1 MTKLVKKHWG
11 HELWIEDGTL
21 TPYALKQI
29 LFKAG
34 NKTSLQV
41 HKLKTETNY
50 VLSGTGFVYVSPTKF
65 DIDKFLE
72 TNVIDDSILNYK
84 TTFNKI
90 ELKPGTTCTVHP
102 NFIHRVEAI
111 TDLEIIEVSTTELD
125 DVIRLLDDKNRPH
138 GKIQDEHE

>member
-11 HELWIEDGTL
+11 HEFWIEDGTL
-21 TPYALKQI
+21 TPYAFKQI

-41 HKLKTETNY
+41 HKFKTETNY
-50 VLSGTGFVYVSPTKF
+50 VLSGTGFIYVSPTKL

-72 TNVIDDSILNYK
+72 SNIIDDNILNYK
-84 TTFNKI
+84 NTFLKI
-90 ELKPGTTCTVHP
+90 ELKPGSTCTVHP
-102 NFIHRVEAI
+102 GFIHRVEAI
-111 TDLEIIEVSTTELD
+111 TDLEIVEVSTTELD

-138 GKIQDEHE
+138 GKIQAEHE